1 MPPPEI
7 KTSIHSSSSKWSP
20 GYVIANTT
28 CSAYVNNAEKLGPK
42 YTHIIKKKKKVV
54 KPVS

>member
-28 CSAYVNNAEKLGPK
+28 CSAYVNNAEKSGPK
-42 YTHIIKKKKKVV
+42 YTHIIQKKKK
-54 KPVS
+54 